1 VRIEGDI
8 PPKISIFDHLCNR
21 KKETANDGQ
30 RDGLITPTS
39 NVERGRAKK
48 E

>member
-1 VRIEGDI
+1 L
-8 PPKISIFDHLCNR
+8 IFDLFATGR
-21 KKETANDGQ
+21 KKLNDGQ